1 MQTHGVP
8 DVLEDAVE
16 DVVVVP
22 AKDEL
27 AAAVVET
34 VVVEVAVVVMVDP
47 TLVAV
52 EVDGSKL
59 WDLGTFR
66 SLGSR

>member
-1 MQTHGVP
+1 M
-8 DVLEDAVE
+8 EDAVE

-22 AKDEL
+22 AKEEL
-27 AAAVVET
+27 AAAVVDT
-34 VVVEVAVVVMVDP
+34 VVVEVAVVVVVDP

-52 EVDGSKL
+52 QVDGSEV